1 MRAMIEFQCPAC
13 QKVLRV
19 NDDSAGRKAAC
30 RGCGHRLQIPL
41 PGQDRLPEP
50 AVETCGLEVVEEDP
64 PAVAAPAQGRPAGK
78 ASGKAPPIPV
88 SDDAT
93 ADEKREVPRKKR
105 KRKKVADHEQDKGM
119 ALFYMS
125 QTPGEISL
133 RMAEEEERKSLG
145 ILGKWKGVT
154 LLGYH
159 FTAGVFIGTVMLTT
173 GLLFLAVLGV
183 CYSLGIVASREIVV
197 GALVYT
203 GGGVVW
209 IARSSAAGY

>member
-1 MRAMIEFQCPAC
+1 MIEFKCPAC

-50 AVETCGLEVVEEDP
+50 AVELDVVEEDP
-64 PAVAAPAQGRPAGK
+64 PAVAAAAPGRRAEK

-88 SDDAT
+88 ADDEA
-93 ADEKREVPRKKR
+93 ADEKRHVSRKKR
-105 KRKKVADHEQDKGM
+105 KRKKVAGPEQDKAM
-119 ALFYMS
+119 ALYYLS
-125 QTPGEISL
+125 QTPGEIAL

-145 ILGKWKGVT
+145 FLGKWKGVT
-154 LLGYH
+154 LFGYH
-159 FTAGVFIGTVMLTT
+159 FTAGVFTGTVMLTT
-173 GLLFLAVLGV
+173 GLLFLAALGV
-183 CYSLGIVASREIVV
+183 CYSLGIVASREIVI

-203 GGGVVW
+203 GGGVIW
-209 IARSSAAGY
+209 LARSTAAGY